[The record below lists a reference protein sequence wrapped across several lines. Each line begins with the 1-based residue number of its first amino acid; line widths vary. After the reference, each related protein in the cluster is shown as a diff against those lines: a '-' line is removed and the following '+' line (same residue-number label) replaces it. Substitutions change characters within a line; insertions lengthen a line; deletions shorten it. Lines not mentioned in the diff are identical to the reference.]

1 MEDDEQP
8 QLSAETFSA
17 LAEFYS
23 EQNAREEQQEAART
37 LAEAGADIDWK
48 EDWQLS
54 QFWYSE
60 ETAVSL
66 ARAVMDSL
74 AGVEGTVCRAA
85 LRTARRLLTKLPG
98 SCREQVCCMY

>member
-1 MEDDEQP
+1 MVPVLEDEDEMP

-23 EQNAREEQQEAART
+23 EQDAREDQQEAARK

-54 QFWYSE
+54 QFWYVVFSYW
-60 ETAVSL
+60 
-66 ARAVMDSL
+66 DQ
-74 AGVEGTVCRAA
+74 
-85 LRTARRLLTKLPG
+85 LLCYIHSKQL
-98 SCREQVCCMY
+98 SK